1 MSPIINK
8 KLQKPRRLN
17 DNETRETNGN
27 RHNSQSYQ
35 YQVKF
40 FIANSNSNCCSR
52 GSLKIDKKKTKKL
65 LKKINF
71 NDNAIKLGNTISVTN
86 HELNVNDN
94 DTVCI
99 RYATIYLVVYN
110 KH

>member
-1 MSPIINK
+1 MTPISPIINK

-27 RHNSQSYQ
+27 RHNSQSNQ

-52 GSLKIDKKKTKKL
+52 GSLKIDKKKNNQKTIKK
-65 LKKINF
+65 
-71 NDNAIKLGNTISVTN
+71 
-86 HELNVNDN
+86 
-94 DTVCI
+94 
-99 RYATIYLVVYN
+99 N
-110 KH
+110 KFQ